1 MSITFCFDDKKFDH
15 FTLLGLNMD
24 QVWLNGAL
32 GNKILFF
39 FIQLEFK
46 NTIWMLRV
54 KSKLTGFSFEVISCL
69 IPTTLK
75 PNSNCPLP

>member
-1 MSITFCFDDKKFDH
+1 M
-15 FTLLGLNMD
+15 
-24 QVWLNGAL
+24 LNGAL
-32 GNKILFF
+32 GNKIHCVLV

-54 KSKLTGFSFEVISCL
+54 KSKLAGFSFEVISCL